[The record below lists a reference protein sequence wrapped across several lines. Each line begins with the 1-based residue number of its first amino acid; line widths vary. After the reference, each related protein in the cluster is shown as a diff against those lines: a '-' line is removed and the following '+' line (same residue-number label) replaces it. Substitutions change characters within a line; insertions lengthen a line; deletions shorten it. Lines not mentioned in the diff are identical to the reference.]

1 MGLIKQE
8 RQDGDS
14 HLVNVFQPSFRE
26 RRTQE
31 ASFRD
36 SNVRITGRRLWDLC
50 MPHLNAHSRSAWI
63 IFAILKAKA
72 ER

>member
-14 HLVNVFQPSFRE
+14 HLVSVFQPSFKEKRK
-26 RRTQE
+26 QE

-36 SNVRITGRRLWDLC
+36 ASVRITGRRLWDLC
-50 MPHLNAHSRSAWI
+50 KPHLNAHSWSAWI

-72 ER
+72 EL